1 MKKRER
7 RPEEAGSEWLNAMC
21 EVLKGGVLAGVTTI
35 LALLVCSVLVSM
47 GMVPVGA
54 MYGAVLAV
62 CVLGGLTG
70 GIYATCRVNGR
81 SFLAW
86 LGVGMVLFFLLL
98 TAGLIAYHGASI
110 ANGGAGIL
118 CACLCGGAIS
128 GLLGRKPKKKRR
140 R

>member
-1 MKKRER
+1 
-7 RPEEAGSEWLNAMC
+7 MC

-70 GIYATCRVNGR
+70 PRSALVSMTMVFSSTLQMVPTIPPMVVITSPTFRESRRFWASFFRLFSGYWLYA
-81 SFLAW
+81 S
-86 LGVGMVLFFLLL
+86 
-98 TAGLIAYHGASI
+98 
-110 ANGGAGIL
+110 
-118 CACLCGGAIS
+118 
-128 GLLGRKPKKKRR
+128 
-140 R
+140 